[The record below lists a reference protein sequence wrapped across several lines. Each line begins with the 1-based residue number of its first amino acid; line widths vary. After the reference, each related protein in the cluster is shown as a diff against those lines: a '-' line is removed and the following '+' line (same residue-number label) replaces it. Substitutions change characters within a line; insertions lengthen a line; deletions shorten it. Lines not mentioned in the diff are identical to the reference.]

1 VTTSVTHAPVQ
12 GCLGLSYRNEESKI
26 GKAEH
31 QEHRENRMP
40 RSENLSPDIAGQ
52 IEETASNYIK
62 PTYLTALGL
71 GPSDLVCPWNILEI
85 VAIRSAT
92 QAISFLTKL
101 TDAQSSFWKLAAGGI
116 K

>member
-1 VTTSVTHAPVQ
+1 M
-12 GCLGLSYRNEESKI
+12 SYRNEESKI

-31 QEHRENRMP
+31 QEHPENRGPSHEQMP

-85 VAIRSAT
+85 VAIGSAT

-101 TDAQSSFWKLAAGGI
+101 ADAQSSFWKLAAGGI

>member
-1 VTTSVTHAPVQ
+1 M
-12 GCLGLSYRNEESKI
+12 SYRNEESKI

-31 QEHRENRMP
+31 QEHRENRGPSHEQMP
-40 RSENLSPDIAGQ
+40 LPDIAGQ

-101 TDAQSSFWKLAAGGI
+101 ADAQSSFWLAAGGI

>member
-31 QEHRENRMP
+31 QEHREHRMP